1 MNEKFVNSS
10 DQQDSNGSIPNAGQP
25 DSYVLIA
32 NGDLSQSKEIAAQ
45 ITAAMD
51 IDVRC
56 VSDGLSALAAIEES
70 RPQVLIADVDLQR
83 LDGFQLCRL
92 IKLPVMNESDKIPV
106 ILTTAEYIDVISEQA
121 ARNVSAFAF
130 IITTDREALIRT
142 VRLALG
148 DAAPRIL
155 EPYLTDC
162 RGRAL
167 LACDNEEVRA
177 IIENSLKMHGW
188 ALNFCKNIPACWPLL
203 DSGQIQCMLLDSSLL
218 AGNDGVSIARICNDY
233 RKLSIVIIA
242 DPGDT
247 SRFIR
252 WMEAGADNVILRP
265 LSPKS
270 VMEACTNSQ
279 TKYELRSVHEQLQE
293 KIDKLRSVSDYLDM
307 VIDYSQEA
315 IFSCDMEGRVK
326 IWNKGAEKIYGYTS
340 EEIVGRN
347 VDDFLNPS
355 DFKRRATDVV
365 RILAQ
370 RGSFAEAEVTR
381 RNAKGDT
388 FPVAATY
395 SSLLNSHGE
404 FIGFSVVERDVTPVK
419 ALEAERIKSARLRAI
434 TQTAVTAND
443 HINTPL
449 GVILGYSQFLKMKL
463 TNINESD
470 VNALDT
476 IQDQVHKIKGIM
488 NKLKLMSDPIVKNY
502 SIDGVT
508 MFDLSKSK

>member
-1 MNEKFVNSS
+1 
-10 DQQDSNGSIPNAGQP
+10 
-25 DSYVLIA
+25 
-32 NGDLSQSKEIAAQ
+32 
-45 ITAAMD
+45 
-51 IDVRC
+51 
-56 VSDGLSALAAIEES
+56 
-70 RPQVLIADVDLQR
+70 
-83 LDGFQLCRL
+83 
-92 IKLPVMNESDKIPV
+92 
-106 ILTTAEYIDVISEQA
+106 
-121 ARNVSAFAF
+121 
-130 IITTDREALIRT
+130 
-142 VRLALG
+142 
-148 DAAPRIL
+148 
-155 EPYLTDC
+155 
-162 RGRAL
+162 
-167 LACDNEEVRA
+167 
-177 IIENSLKMHGW
+177 MHGW
-188 ALNFCKNIPACWPLL
+188 TLHYCKEINECWPLL
-203 DSGQIQCMLLDSSLL
+203 DSRIIQCMLLDSKLL
-218 AGNDGVSIARICNDY
+218 IGNEGVSIARICNDY

-242 DPGDT
+242 DPEDT
-247 SRFIR
+247 SRFVR
-252 WMEAGADNVILRP
+252 WMEAGADNVIVQP
-265 LSPKS
+265 LTPKM
-270 VMEACTNSQ
+270 VMDACAHGQ
-279 TKYELRSVHEQLQE
+279 TKFSLQSVHEQLQE

-326 IWNKGAEKIYGYTS
+326 IWNKGAEKIYGYTAD
-340 EEIVGRN
+340 EIIGKN
-347 VDDFLNPS
+347 VDDFLNPP

-381 RNAKGDT
+381 RNKNDDI

-404 FIGFSVVERDVTPVK
+404 FIGFSVIERDVTPVK

-463 TNINESD
+463 TEISEAD
-470 VNALDT
+470 INALDT

-502 SIDGVT
+502 SIDGIT